1 MTENGCVEMFLYQ
14 PRHILF
20 SVRTRNGVD
29 DEYDTLSC
37 THSFANIRKNK
48 ETKWENIRNLMK
60 MIKYLDFCSLF
71 RKKCVILQSEN
82 NNSS

>member
-1 MTENGCVEMFLYQ
+1 M
-14 PRHILF
+14 
-20 SVRTRNGVD
+20 RTRNGVD

-37 THSFANIRKNK
+37 THSIANIRKKMQTKVGNK
-48 ETKWENIRNLMK
+48 RNLMK